1 MSPVAFDTLKL
12 AQRFEA
18 AGLPPKQAQ
27 DMASAIGDTISET
40 LVTRDYLDLRLGEI
54 RVEIAEIKAAILKWM
69 FGTFAVQTIVIIG
82 ALAALFRLLR

>member
-1 MSPVAFDTLKL
+1 MSPVAFDTLRL

-18 AGLPPKQAQ
+18 AGVPPKQAQ

-40 LVTRDYLDLRLGEI
+40 LVTRDYLDLRVGEI
-54 RVEIAEIKAAILKWM
+54 RVEIAEVKADILKWM
-69 FGTFAVQTIVIIG
+69 LGTFAVQTIVIIG